1 MFTMFIMKTGKDYR
15 SLSLLDTDHTY
26 LFLAQVTG
34 PRLKLIRTAS
44 IESIEVVLLLL
55 WFASV
60 WFKLCLYLRVC
71 VIVWC
76 LVYILYSLLKRIHL
90 CSSL

>member
-1 MFTMFIMKTGKDYR
+1 MFIINTGKYYR

-44 IESIEVVLLLL
+44 IESIEAVLCCGLHVCALNSVHLLRVFCVVLRVYTVYLL
-55 WFASV
+55 
-60 WFKLCLYLRVC
+60 
-71 VIVWC
+71 
-76 LVYILYSLLKRIHL
+76 
-90 CSSL
+90 

>member
-44 IESIEVVLLLL
+44 IESIEVVLLL

-60 WFKLCLYLRVC
+60 CSKLCLYLCVC

>member
-1 MFTMFIMKTGKDYR
+1 MFIMKTGKDYR

-44 IESIEVVLLLL
+44 IESIEVVLVL

-60 WFKLCLYLRVC
+60 WFKLCSSLLRVFC
-71 VIVWC
+71 VV
-76 LVYILYSLLKRIHL
+76 LRVYIVYLL
-90 CSSL
+90 